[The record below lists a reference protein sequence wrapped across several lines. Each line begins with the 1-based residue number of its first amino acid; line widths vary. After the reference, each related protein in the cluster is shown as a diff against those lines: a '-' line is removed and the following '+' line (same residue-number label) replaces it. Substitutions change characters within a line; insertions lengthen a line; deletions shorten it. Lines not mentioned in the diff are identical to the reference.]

1 MAYAQLPRRGAI
13 QTLSQ
18 AFGWLA
24 SNPILLVLGF
34 VLGLLS
40 GFREMFVLLSL
51 VGMLFG
57 IFVDGVAHVFAE
69 NEAFDERTDFGD
81 AASRVGSKYLTLF
94 VMTIVYG
101 VIVVIGFIFLIIPGI
116 YLALRLSLA
125 FPACVIDDKNLT
137 KSLETSWEVAPGNL
151 LKLFGISLLAVII
164 GFGVGIVGVIG
175 GGESFDVILIGV
187 SVLLTTF
194 LHPAIQLAYA
204 RVYLENR
211 PTEDE
216 METNETGTMPV

>member
-1 MAYAQLPRRGAI
+1 MAYAQLTRRGAI
-13 QTLSQ
+13 GTLSQ

-24 SNPILLVLGF
+24 SNPILIVLGF

-40 GFREMFVLLSL
+40 GFGEMFLILSL
-51 VGMLFG
+51 VGTLFG

-69 NEAFDERTDFGD
+69 NEAYDERTDFGD

-94 VMTIVYG
+94 VMSIVYSI
-101 VIVVIGFIFLIIPGI
+101 IVVIGFIFLIIPGI

-137 KSLETSWEVAPGNL
+137 ESLETSWEVAPGNL

-164 GFGVGIVGVIG
+164 GFGVGIVGIIG
-175 GGESFDVILIGV
+175 GGDLELTIIGL

-204 RVYLENR
+204 RVYLENK
-211 PTEDE
+211 P
-216 METNETGTMPV
+216 MEEEGDTNETDSMHV